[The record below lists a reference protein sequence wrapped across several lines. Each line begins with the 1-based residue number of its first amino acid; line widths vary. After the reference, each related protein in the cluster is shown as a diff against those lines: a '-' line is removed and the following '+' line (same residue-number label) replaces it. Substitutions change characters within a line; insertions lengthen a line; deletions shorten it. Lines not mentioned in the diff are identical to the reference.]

1 MEKFTSHAGKV
12 ITLPIRNVD
21 TDMIIPAQ
29 FLTNIT
35 KEGYASALFQRL
47 REQDPEFPF
56 NLEKFKGAS
65 ILVSDSNFGCG
76 SSREHAVWA
85 LLAGGI
91 RVVIAKSFADI
102 FFNNSAKNGLLL
114 VTLRDHEVDNLLD
127 RGRDGNL
134 RLTVDL
140 AEQTVKGKAGM
151 KYSFEFD
158 GFRRYCLLEGKDE
171 LDYILAQREKIEA
184 WSRDAAA
191 GTFIQGVQPE
201 ERG

>member
-1 MEKFTSHAGKV
+1 MKKFSSHTGKV

-35 KEGYASALFQRL
+35 KEGYASTLFHRL
-47 REQDPEFPF
+47 RQQDPEFPF

-114 VTLRDHEVDNLLD
+114 VTLHHHEVDNLLA
-127 RGRDGNL
+127 RGQNGKL
-134 RLTVDL
+134 SLTVDL
-140 AEQTVKGKAGM
+140 AKQTVEGDKGID
-151 KYSFEFD
+151 YSFEFD
-158 GFRRYCLLEGKDE
+158 GFRRYCLLEGEDE
-171 LDYILAQREKIEA
+171 LDYILAQKKKIET
-184 WSRDAAA
+184 WLIEAATR
-191 GTFIQGVQPE
+191 TFIEGV
-201 ERG
+201 